1 MSRIGKKIIN
11 VPAGVTVSLNGQE
24 VTVKGPKGELKTVI
38 HSCIK
43 ANLNGSEVTFE
54 IINEKFKNAPA
65 QWGTARAN
73 VNNLVVGVSEGF
85 TRTLEL
91 NGVGYKME
99 LGAKLT
105 LFIGFSHQVIVEI
118 PTGIKL
124 ELNKNVLTGTSADKH
139 LLGDFMTKV
148 HDMKPCEVY
157 KHKGFK
163 FPERFYR
170 KKVAKKTK

>member
-1 MSRIGKKIIN
+1 MSRIGKKIIIL
-11 VPAGVTVSLNGQE
+11 PAGVSVAINGQE
-24 VTVKGPKGELKTVI
+24 VSVKGPLGELKTNI
-38 HSCIK
+38 HPSIK
-43 ANLNGSEVTFE
+43 AVLNGSELTFE
-54 IINEKFKNAPA
+54 IQDEKAKGVQA

-118 PTGIKL
+118 PAGIKL
-124 ELNKNVLTGTSADKH
+124 ELNKNVLTGKSADKH
-139 LLGDFMTKV
+139 ALGDFMTNV

-170 KKVAKKTK
+170 KKAAKKTK